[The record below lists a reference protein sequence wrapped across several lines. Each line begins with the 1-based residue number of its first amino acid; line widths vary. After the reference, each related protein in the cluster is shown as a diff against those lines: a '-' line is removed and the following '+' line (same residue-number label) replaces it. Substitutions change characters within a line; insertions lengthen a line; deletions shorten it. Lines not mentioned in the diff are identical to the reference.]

1 MAKATCH
8 LIVSR
13 WVFAVVRSKLNI
25 QPQMYVAA
33 SRRRLTDVTR
43 VPMSLPSRCAL
54 TPHTDFETV
63 ARDYVASIPC
73 DLECKDGLVERQ
85 YQVLL

>member
-1 MAKATCH
+1 
-8 LIVSR
+8 
-13 WVFAVVRSKLNI
+13 
-25 QPQMYVAA
+25 MYVAA

-63 ARDYVASIPC
+63 ARDYVASVSC
-73 DLECKDGLVERQ
+73 DVECKDGLVERQ
-85 YQVLL
+85 YSSAVLGLISHLAKTPNLNKRGATFPCIEAES